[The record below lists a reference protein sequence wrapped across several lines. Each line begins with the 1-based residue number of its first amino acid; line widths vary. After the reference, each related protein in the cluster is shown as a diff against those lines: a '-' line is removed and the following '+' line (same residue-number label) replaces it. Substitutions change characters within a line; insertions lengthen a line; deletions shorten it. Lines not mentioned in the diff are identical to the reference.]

1 MTKRKEETQRGN
13 DEQKKDRKKR
23 EREKRKSEVETNV
36 KKKTMLVRFEHSL
49 GFWQKQDQPMS

>member
-23 EREKRKSEVETNV
+23 EREKEIR
-36 KKKTMLVRFEHSL
+36 
-49 GFWQKQDQPMS
+49 G

>member
-13 DEQKKDRKKR
+13 DEQKKDRKR
-23 EREKRKSEVETNV
+23 GREKRKSEVETNV

>member
-13 DEQKKDRKKR
+13 DEQKKDRKR
-23 EREKRKSEVETNV
+23 GREKRKSEIETIV
-36 KKKTMLVRFEHSL
+36 KKKNMLVRFEHSL